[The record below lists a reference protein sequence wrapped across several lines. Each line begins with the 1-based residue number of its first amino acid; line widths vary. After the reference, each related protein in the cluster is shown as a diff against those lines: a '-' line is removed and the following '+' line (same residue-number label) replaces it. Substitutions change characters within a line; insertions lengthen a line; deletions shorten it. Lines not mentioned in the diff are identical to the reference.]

1 VPRPKPPKK
10 PLAPGSNRDPRRPG
24 NVVVIGATAVVLTA
38 AVVVGWHILRPTSRA
53 IQPIVLISIDT
64 LRADHLPIYGYR
76 RVKTPTI
83 EALAADGLVF
93 DRAYAHSPQTLPS
106 HVSILSGRLPF
117 EHGVRDNVGF
127 TVRAN
132 EATLPVL
139 LRPLGFATAGVVS
152 AYVMREET
160 GIGRGFDYFD
170 ASLPPSSGEVALGEL
185 QRDGTA
191 SLEVAKRWLDGQR
204 SDRFF
209 LFFHIYEPHSPY
221 APPARFRQ
229 WAPYDGEIA
238 YADEIV
244 GRLIAALKE
253 RRLYDQALVILL
265 SDHGEGLGDHGEQEH
280 GLFLYSETIRVPL
293 VIKLPY
299 QQGAGRRIAEPVQH
313 IDLVPTILDLLHSPG
328 PQGLRGRSLRPLF
341 DDGSMREQPLYAEAL
356 YARYHLGWSELYAL
370 TDARYRFI
378 RAPRD
383 ELYDLAQDPGE
394 RRNIAGDRGTTRA
407 AMRGELDRLLRDS
420 TIQAPREV
428 GADVQERLRAL
439 GYVGTQPTI
448 SPTPGLDT
456 LPDPKDKVHV
466 LERYRTAI
474 AQVQAGR
481 FDEALA
487 GFRTIVAENP
497 GMADVWSEIAG
508 LLVRRGRTEEAVA
521 AYKRL
526 VEVAPQDPSALIS
539 VADGLLKL
547 GRLDEARAQAALA
560 AETIPGG
567 EARWRAKA
575 HQTLAMI
582 ALARKDSPQARAE
595 AKLARDADPSLPFPA
610 FVEGLIRYNAGEFAA
625 AVPFFEEALTESASR
640 TIQLGDLRYYLGDSL
655 GRLER
660 YDEAERQFRDEV
672 RLFPHNLRAR
682 AGLAMLYRAT
692 GRLDAS
698 NHAVESIVKISPT
711 GEGFALAEKLWTMF
725 GEKARADEI
734 RARARQEAN
743 EAAAPCK
750 SR

>member
-1 VPRPKPPKK
+1 V
-10 PLAPGSNRDPRRPG
+10 A
-24 NVVVIGATAVVLTA
+24 IGGVAAVVLMAGA
-38 AVVVGWHILRPTSRA
+38 AAGWYLLRPTSRA
-53 IQPIVLISIDT
+53 VQPIVLISIDT
-64 LRADHLPIYGYR
+64 LRADHLPIYGYQH
-76 RVKTPTI
+76 VMTPAI
-83 EALAADGLVF
+83 DALAGDGLVF

-127 TVRAN
+127 TVKAN

-139 LRPLGFATAGVVS
+139 LKPLGFASAGVVS
-152 AYVMREET
+152 AYVMRQET

-170 ASLPPSSGEVALGEL
+170 ASLPPSSGEVAVGEL
-185 QRDGTA
+185 QRDGME
-191 SLEVAKRWLDGQR
+191 SLAVARRWLDAQQ

-209 LFFHIYEPHSPY
+209 LFFHIYEPHAPY

-244 GRLIAALKE
+244 GGLIAALKE

-293 VIKLPY
+293 VIKLPF
-299 QQGAGRRIAEPVQH
+299 QRGAGRRIAQPVQH
-313 IDLVPTILDLLHSPG
+313 IDLVPTILDLVHAPQ
-328 PQGLRGRSLRPLF
+328 PQGLRGRSLRPLLGG
-341 DDGSMREQPLYAEAL
+341 GSISEQALYAEAL

-383 ELYDLAQDPGE
+383 ELYDLTQDPGE

-407 AMRGELDRLLRDS
+407 AMRTELDHLLRGS
-420 TIQAPREV
+420 AIQAPGEV
-428 GADVQERLRAL
+428 GTDVQERLRAL

-448 SPTPGLDT
+448 SPVPGSDS
-456 LPDPKDKVHV
+456 LPDPKDKVQV
-466 LERYRTAI
+466 LERYRAAI
-474 AQVQAGR
+474 AEVQAGR

-487 GFRTIVAENP
+487 GFRAIVAENP

-508 LLVRRGRTEEAVA
+508 LLVRLGRTEQAVA

-526 VEVAPQDPSALIS
+526 VEVAPQDPSALVS

-560 AETIPGG
+560 AETIPSG
-567 EARWRAKA
+567 EIRWRAKA

-582 ALARKDSPQARAE
+582 ALARKDNQQARAE
-595 AKLARDADPSLPFPA
+595 AKLVRDTDPSLPFPD

-625 AVPFFEEALTESASR
+625 AVPLFEAALKKSASR
-640 TIQLGDLRYYLGDSL
+640 TIQLADLRYYLGDSL

-660 YDEAERQFRDEV
+660 YVEAERQFRDEV
-672 RLFPHNLRAR
+672 QLFPHSLRAR

-698 NHAVESIVKISPT
+698 NRAVESIVRISPT
-711 GEGFALAEKLWTMF
+711 PEGYALAEKLWTMF
-725 GEKARADEI
+725 GERARADEVRG
-734 RARARQEAN
+734 RARKETAGSSARREG
-743 EAAAPCK
+743 
-750 SR
+750 R

>member
-1 VPRPKPPKK
+1 V
-10 PLAPGSNRDPRRPG
+10 AVGAAA
-24 NVVVIGATAVVLTA
+24 VILTT
-38 AVVVGWHILRPTSRA
+38 AVVVGWRMLRPASRA
-53 IQPIVLISIDT
+53 VQPIVLISIDT
-64 LRADHLPIYGYR
+64 LRADHLPIYGYQ
-76 RVKTPTI
+76 RVRTPAI
-83 EALAADGLVF
+83 EALASDGLVF

-117 EHGVRDNVGF
+117 EHGVRDNTGF
-127 TVRAN
+127 TVEPH
-132 EATLPVL
+132 EATLPAL
-139 LRPLGFATAGVVS
+139 LKPFGFVSAGVVS

-170 ASLPPSSGEVALGEL
+170 ATLPPSSGEVAIGEL

-191 SLEVAKRWLDGQR
+191 SLAVARRWLDGRQ

-221 APPARFRQ
+221 SPPARFRQ

-244 GRLIAALKE
+244 GGLIAALRE
-253 RRLYDQALVILL
+253 RRLYDQALVVLL

-293 VIKLPY
+293 VIKLPSER
-299 QQGAGRRIAEPVQH
+299 GAGRRIAEPVQH
-313 IDLVPTILDLLHSPG
+313 IDLVPTILDMVRAPQ
-328 PQGLRGRSLRPLF
+328 PQGLRGRSLRPLL
-341 DDGSMREQPLYAEAL
+341 DGGSISEQALYAEAL
-356 YARYHLGWSELYAL
+356 YARFHLGWSELYAL
-370 TDARYRFI
+370 TDARYRFV

-383 ELYDLAQDPGE
+383 ELYDLDQDPGE
-394 RRNIAGDRGTTRA
+394 RRNIAGDRGTTGA
-407 AMRGELDRLLRDS
+407 AMRAELDRLLRGS
-420 TIQAPREV
+420 AIQTPGEV
-428 GADVQERLRAL
+428 GTDVQERLRAL
-439 GYVGTQPTI
+439 GYVGMQPTI

-456 LPDPKDKVHV
+456 LPDPKDKVQM
-466 LERYRTAI
+466 LERYRAAI

-487 GFRTIVAENP
+487 GFRAIVAENP

-508 LLVRRGRTEEAVA
+508 LLVRRGRTAEAVA

-547 GRLDEARAQAALA
+547 GRLDEAGAQAALA
-560 AETIPGG
+560 AETISAG
-567 EARWRAKA
+567 EARWRAQA

-582 ALARKDSPQARAE
+582 ALARKDSQQARAE
-595 AKLARDADPSLPFPA
+595 AKLARDADPSLPLPD

-625 AVPFFEEALTESASR
+625 AVPYFEEALKQSASR
-640 TIQLGDLRYYLGDSL
+640 TLQVPDLRYYLGDSL

-660 YDEAERQFRDEV
+660 YGEAERHLRDEV
-672 RLFPHNLRAR
+672 RLFRYNLRAR

-692 GRLDAS
+692 GRVDAS
-698 NHAVESIVKISPT
+698 NRAVESIVRISPT

-725 GEKARADEI
+725 GEKARADEM
-734 RARARQEAN
+734 RTRARQEAT
-743 EAAAPCK
+743 EP
-750 SR
+750 STRRQGR